1 MRNCANKY
9 SVLTN
14 TYEPRR
20 IVMTCI
26 NIMLEYI
33 RKTTMPL
40 LGLLVQIWLTKALIV
55 QNDFVFIK
63 E

>member
-1 MRNCANKY
+1 MRNCENKY

-26 NIMLEYI
+26 NIMLEIYQ
-33 RKTTMPL
+33 KMTTPL
-40 LGLLVQIWLTKALIV
+40 SDLLVQIW
-55 QNDFVFIK
+55 
-63 E
+63 